1 MANWELKENS
11 IGELKVSIEGEAWKK
26 AQDKAFDKLAKNVEV
41 AGFRKG
47 QAPRKLVEKHISKQN
62 VMIEAIESV
71 ANELLQEGIKEHNLE
86 VVARPELKNLDE
98 LQEDKATVTF
108 EITVKPEVELG
119 EYKGLAYNVEN
130 VEVSEEEIANELKR
144 LQERYAEMQVKEV
157 AENGD
162 TVTIDFEGFKDGV
175 AFEGGKAEK
184 YDLVLGSNSFIP
196 GFEDQLV
203 GTKAEDEKEVNVS
216 FPENY
221 HVQDL
226 AGAPVV
232 FKVKVHEV
240 KTKVLPELDDE
251 FAKDVNAQ
259 GVETIDQLKE
269 HIKNNLTA
277 DKTRAAEDKA
287 LNELMTKVVDGVKVD
302 IPQAMIDEETNSL
315 INDFAMRLQQQ
326 GMGLD
331 QFLKM
336 TNQTMDA
343 IKAQFETDALNK
355 VKFRLV
361 LEAIANKEGLSVE
374 EGDVENEYKNIA
386 DSYGMDVEEVKK
398 LIPAE
403 NLEYDVKIRKAYD
416 LIKDTANK

>member
-1 MANWELKENS
+1 MSNWELKENS
-11 IGELKVSIEGEAWKK
+11 VGELQVSIEKDAWKK
-26 AQDKAFDKLAKNVEV
+26 AQEKAFNKLAKNVEI

-47 QAPRKLVEKHISKQN
+47 QAPTKLVEKHISKQN
-62 VMIEAIESV
+62 ILIEAVESV
-71 ANELLQEGIKEHNLE
+71 ANEMLQEGIKEHNLE
-86 VVARPELKNLDE
+86 LVARPELKNIDE
-98 LQEDKATVTF
+98 LTEKKATVTF

-119 EYKGLAYNVEN
+119 EYKGLPLNVEN
-130 VEVSEEEIANELKR
+130 VEVSEEEIDAELKR
-144 LQERYAEMQVKEV
+144 LQERYAEMQVKDT

-175 AFEGGKAEK
+175 ALEGGKAEK
-184 YDLVLGSNSFIP
+184 YNLVLGSNSFIP
-196 GFEDQLV
+196 GFEDQLI
-203 GTKAEDEKEVNVS
+203 GTKAEDEKEVNVT
-216 FPENY
+216 FPEDY
-221 HVQDL
+221 HVEEL

-259 GVETIDQLKE
+259 GVETIEQLKE
-269 HIKNNLTA
+269 HIKNNIND
-277 DKTRAAEDKA
+277 DKTRTAQDKA
-287 LNELMTKVVDGVKVD
+287 VNELMTKVVDGVKVD
-302 IPQAMIDEETNSL
+302 IPQVMIDDETNSL

-326 GMGLD
+326 GMSLD

-336 TNQTMDA
+336 TNQSMDV
-343 IKAQFETDALNK
+343 IKEQFAKDAENK

-361 LEAIANKEGLSVE
+361 LEAIANKEDLKVE
-374 EGDVENEYKNIA
+374 DGDVDTEYKNIA
-386 DSYGMDVEEVKK
+386 ESYGMDVEEVKK

-416 LIKDTANK
+416 LIKDTASK

>member
-1 MANWELKENS
+1 MSNWELKENS
-11 IGELKVSIEGEAWKK
+11 VGELQVSIEKDAWKK
-26 AQDKAFDKLAKNVEV
+26 AQEKAFNKLAKNVEI

-47 QAPRKLVEKHISKQN
+47 QAPAKLVEKHISKQN
-62 VMIEAIESV
+62 ILIEAVESV
-71 ANELLQEGIKEHNLE
+71 ANDMLQEGIKEHNLE
-86 VVARPELKNLDE
+86 VVARPELKNIDE
-98 LQEDKATVTF
+98 LTEKKATVTF

-119 EYKGLAYNVEN
+119 EYKGLPFNVEK
-130 VEVSEEEIANELKR
+130 VEVSEEEIAAELKR
-144 LQERYAEMQVKEV
+144 LQERYAEMQVKET

-184 YDLVLGSNSFIP
+184 YNLVLGSNSFIP
-196 GFEDQLV
+196 GFEDQLI
-203 GTKAEDEKEVNVS
+203 GTKAEEEKEVNVT
-216 FPENY
+216 FPEDY
-221 HVQDL
+221 HVKEL

-259 GVETIDQLKE
+259 GVETIEQLKE
-269 HIKNNLTA
+269 HIKNNITD

-287 LNELMTKVVDGVKVD
+287 VNDLMTKVVDGVKVD
-302 IPQAMIDEETNSL
+302 IPQAMIDDETNSL

-326 GMGLD
+326 GMSLD

-336 TNQTMDA
+336 TNQSMDV
-343 IKAQFETDALNK
+343 IKEQFAKDAENK

-361 LEAIANKEGLSVE
+361 LEAIANKEDLKVE
-374 EGDVENEYKNIA
+374 DGDVDTEYKNIA
-386 DSYGMDVEEVKK
+386 ESYGMDVEEVKK

-416 LIKDTANK
+416 LIKDTASK

>member
-1 MANWELKENS
+1 MSNWELKENS
-11 IGELKVSIEGEAWKK
+11 VGELQVSIENDAWKK
-26 AQDKAFDKLAKNVEV
+26 AQEKAFNKLAKNVEI

-47 QAPRKLVEKHISKQN
+47 QAPAKLVEKHISKQN
-62 VMIEAIESV
+62 ILIEAVESV
-71 ANELLQEGIKEHNLE
+71 ANDMLQEGIKEHNLE
-86 VVARPELKNLDE
+86 VVARPELKNIDE
-98 LQEDKATVTF
+98 LTEKKATVTF

-119 EYKGLAYNVEN
+119 EYKGLPFNLEK
-130 VEVSEEEIANELKR
+130 VEVSEEEIAAELKR
-144 LQERYAEMQVKEV
+144 LQERYAEMQVKET

-184 YDLVLGSNSFIP
+184 YNLVLGSNSFIP
-196 GFEDQLV
+196 GFEDQLI
-203 GTKAEDEKEVNVS
+203 GTKAEEEKEVNVT
-216 FPENY
+216 FPEDY
-221 HVQDL
+221 HVKEL

-259 GVETIDQLKE
+259 GVETIEQLKE
-269 HIKNNLTA
+269 HIKNNITD

-287 LNELMTKVVDGVKVD
+287 VNDLMTKVVDGVKVD
-302 IPQAMIDEETNSL
+302 IPQAMIDDETNSL

-326 GMGLD
+326 GMSLD

-336 TNQTMDA
+336 TNQSMDV
-343 IKAQFETDALNK
+343 IKEQFAKDAENK

-361 LEAIANKEGLSVE
+361 LEAIANKEDLKVE
-374 EGDVENEYKNIA
+374 DGDVDTEYKNIA
-386 DSYGMDVEEVKK
+386 ESYGMDVEEVKK

-416 LIKDTANK
+416 LIKDTASK

>member
-1 MANWELKENS
+1 MSNWELKENS
-11 IGELKVSIEGEAWKK
+11 VGELQVSIENDAWKK
-26 AQDKAFDKLAKNVEV
+26 AQEKAFNKLAKNVEI

-47 QAPRKLVEKHISKQN
+47 QAPAKLVEKHISKQN
-62 VMIEAIESV
+62 ILIEAVESV
-71 ANELLQEGIKEHNLE
+71 ANDMLQEGIKEHNLE
-86 VVARPELKNLDE
+86 VVARPELKNIDE
-98 LQEDKATVTF
+98 LTEKKATVTF

-119 EYKGLAYNVEN
+119 EYKGLPFNVEK
-130 VEVSEEEIANELKR
+130 VEVSEEEIAAELKR
-144 LQERYAEMQVKEV
+144 LQERYAEMQVKET

-184 YDLVLGSNSFIP
+184 YNLVLGSNSFIP
-196 GFEDQLV
+196 GFEDQLI
-203 GTKAEDEKEVNVS
+203 GTKAEEEKEVNVT

-221 HVQDL
+221 HVKEL

-259 GVETIDQLKE
+259 GVETIEQLKE
-269 HIKNNLTA
+269 HIKNNITD

-287 LNELMTKVVDGVKVD
+287 VNDLMTKVVDGVKVD
-302 IPQAMIDEETNSL
+302 IPQAMIDDETNSL

-326 GMGLD
+326 GMSLD

-336 TNQTMDA
+336 TNQSMDV
-343 IKAQFETDALNK
+343 IKEQFAKDAENK

-361 LEAIANKEGLSVE
+361 LEAIANKEDLKVE
-374 EGDVENEYKNIA
+374 DGDVDTEYKNIA

-416 LIKDTANK
+416 LIKDTASK

>member
-1 MANWELKENS
+1 MSNWELKENS

-26 AQDKAFDKLAKNVEV
+26 AQDKAFDKLAKKVEI

-71 ANELLQEGIKEHNLE
+71 ANDMLQEGIKEHGLE

-108 EITVKPEVELG
+108 EVTVKPEVELG
-119 EYKGLAYNVEN
+119 EYKGLPYNVEN

-221 HVQDL
+221 HVKDL

-259 GVETIDQLKE
+259 GVETIEQLKE
-269 HIKNNLTA
+269 HIKSNLTN
-277 DKTRAAEDKA
+277 DKTKAAEEKA

-336 TNQTMDA
+336 TNQSMDT
-343 IKAQFETDALNK
+343 IKEQFAQDAQNK

-361 LEAIANKEGLSVE
+361 LEAIANKEGLTVE
-374 EGDVENEYKNIA
+374 EGDVDAEYKNIA

-416 LIKDTANK
+416 LIKDTASK

>member
-1 MANWELKENS
+1 MSNWELKENS
-11 IGELKVSIEGEAWKK
+11 VGELQVSIENDAWKK
-26 AQDKAFDKLAKNVEV
+26 AQEKAFNKLAKNVEI

-47 QAPRKLVEKHISKQN
+47 QAPAKLVEKHISKQN
-62 VMIEAIESV
+62 ILIEAVESV
-71 ANELLQEGIKEHNLE
+71 ANDMLQEGIKEHNLE
-86 VVARPELKNLDE
+86 VVARPELKNIDE
-98 LQEDKATVTF
+98 LTEKKATVTF

-119 EYKGLAYNVEN
+119 EYKGLPFNLEK
-130 VEVSEEEIANELKR
+130 VEVSEEEIAAELKR
-144 LQERYAEMQVKEV
+144 LQERYAEMQVKET

-184 YDLVLGSNSFIP
+184 YNLVLGSNSFIP
-196 GFEDQLV
+196 GFEDQLI
-203 GTKAEDEKEVNVS
+203 GTKAEEEKEVNVT
-216 FPENY
+216 FPEDY
-221 HVQDL
+221 HVKEL

-259 GVETIDQLKE
+259 GVETIEQLKE
-269 HIKNNLTA
+269 HIKNNITD

-287 LNELMTKVVDGVKVD
+287 VNDLMTKVVDGVKVD
-302 IPQAMIDEETNSL
+302 IPQAMIDDETNSL

-326 GMGLD
+326 GMSLD

-336 TNQTMDA
+336 TNQSMDV
-343 IKAQFETDALNK
+343 IKEQFAKDAENK

-361 LEAIANKEGLSVE
+361 LEAIANKEDLKVE
-374 EGDVENEYKNIA
+374 DGDVDTEYKNIA

-416 LIKDTANK
+416 LIKDTASK

>member
-1 MANWELKENS
+1 MSNWELKENS
-11 IGELKVSIEGEAWKK
+11 VGELQVSIENDAWKK
-26 AQDKAFDKLAKNVEV
+26 AQEKAFNKLAKNVEI

-47 QAPRKLVEKHISKQN
+47 QAPAKLVEKHISKQN
-62 VMIEAIESV
+62 ILIEAVESV
-71 ANELLQEGIKEHNLE
+71 ANDMLQEGIKEHNLE
-86 VVARPELKNLDE
+86 VVARPELKNIDE
-98 LQEDKATVTF
+98 LTEKKATVTF

-119 EYKGLAYNVEN
+119 EYKGLPFNLEK
-130 VEVSEEEIANELKR
+130 VEVSEEEIAAELKR
-144 LQERYAEMQVKEV
+144 LQERYAEMQVKET

-162 TVTIDFEGFKDGV
+162 TVTIDFEGFKDGE

-184 YDLVLGSNSFIP
+184 YNLVLGSNSFIP
-196 GFEDQLV
+196 GFEDQLI
-203 GTKAEDEKEVNVS
+203 GTKAEEEKEVNVT
-216 FPENY
+216 FPEDY
-221 HVQDL
+221 HVKEL

-259 GVETIDQLKE
+259 GVETIEQLKE
-269 HIKNNLTA
+269 HIKNNITD

-287 LNELMTKVVDGVKVD
+287 VNDLMTKVVDGVKVD
-302 IPQAMIDEETNSL
+302 IPQAMIDDETNSL

-326 GMGLD
+326 GMSLD

-336 TNQTMDA
+336 TNQSMDV
-343 IKAQFETDALNK
+343 IKEQFAKDAENK

-361 LEAIANKEGLSVE
+361 LEAIANKEDLKVE
-374 EGDVENEYKNIA
+374 DGDVDTEYKNIA
-386 DSYGMDVEEVKK
+386 ESYGMDVEEVKK

-416 LIKDTANK
+416 LIKDTASK

>member
-1 MANWELKENS
+1 MSNWELKENS
-11 IGELKVSIEGEAWKK
+11 VGELQVSIEKDAWKK
-26 AQDKAFDKLAKNVEV
+26 AQEKAFNKLAKNVEI

-47 QAPRKLVEKHISKQN
+47 QAPAKLVEKHISKQN
-62 VMIEAIESV
+62 ILIEAVESV
-71 ANELLQEGIKEHNLE
+71 ANDMLQEGIKEHNLE
-86 VVARPELKNLDE
+86 VVARPELKNIDE
-98 LQEDKATVTF
+98 LTEKKATVTF

-119 EYKGLAYNVEN
+119 EYKGLPFNLEK
-130 VEVSEEEIANELKR
+130 VEVSEEEIAAELKR
-144 LQERYAEMQVKEV
+144 LQERYAEMQVKET

-184 YDLVLGSNSFIP
+184 YNLVLGSNSFIP
-196 GFEDQLV
+196 GFEDQLI
-203 GTKAEDEKEVNVS
+203 GTKAEEEKEVNVT
-216 FPENY
+216 FPEDY
-221 HVQDL
+221 HVKEL

-259 GVETIDQLKE
+259 GVETIEQLKE
-269 HIKNNLTA
+269 HIKNNITD

-287 LNELMTKVVDGVKVD
+287 VNDLMTKVVDGVKVD
-302 IPQAMIDEETNSL
+302 IPQAMIDDETNSL

-326 GMGLD
+326 GMSLD

-336 TNQTMDA
+336 TNQSMDV
-343 IKAQFETDALNK
+343 IKEQFAKDAENK

-361 LEAIANKEGLSVE
+361 LEAIANKEDLKVE
-374 EGDVENEYKNIA
+374 DGDVDTEYKNIA
-386 DSYGMDVEEVKK
+386 ESYGMDVEEVKK

-416 LIKDTANK
+416 LIKDTASK

>member
-1 MANWELKENS
+1 MSNWELKENS
-11 IGELKVSIEGEAWKK
+11 IGELKVSIEGEAWQK
-26 AQDKAFDKLAKNVEV
+26 AQDKAFDKLAKNVEI

-71 ANELLQEGIKEHNLE
+71 ANDMLQEGIKEHGLE

-108 EITVKPEVELG
+108 EVTVKPEVELG
-119 EYKGLAYNVEN
+119 EYKGLPYNVEN

-196 GFEDQLV
+196 GFEDQLI

-221 HVQDL
+221 HVKDL

-240 KTKVLPELDDE
+240 KSKVLPELDDE

-269 HIKNNLTA
+269 HIKSNLNN
-277 DKTRAAEDKA
+277 DKTKAAEEKA

-336 TNQTMDA
+336 TNQSMDT
-343 IKAQFETDALNK
+343 IKEQFATDAQNK

-361 LEAIANKEGLSVE
+361 LEAIANKEGLTVE
-374 EGDVENEYKNIA
+374 EGDVDAEYKNIA

-416 LIKDTANK
+416 LIKDTASK

>member
-1 MANWELKENS
+1 MSNWELKENS
-11 IGELKVSIEGEAWKK
+11 VGELQVSIENDAWKK
-26 AQDKAFDKLAKNVEV
+26 AQEKAFNKLAKNVEI

-47 QAPRKLVEKHISKQN
+47 QAPAKLVEKHISKQN
-62 VMIEAIESV
+62 ILIEAVESV
-71 ANELLQEGIKEHNLE
+71 ANDMLQEGIKEHNLE
-86 VVARPELKNLDE
+86 VVARPELKNIDE
-98 LQEDKATVTF
+98 LTEKKATVTF

-119 EYKGLAYNVEN
+119 EYKGLPFNVEK
-130 VEVSEEEIANELKR
+130 VEVSEEEIAAELKR
-144 LQERYAEMQVKEV
+144 LQERYAEMQVKET

-184 YDLVLGSNSFIP
+184 YNLVLGSNSFIP
-196 GFEDQLV
+196 GFEDQLI
-203 GTKAEDEKEVNVS
+203 GTKAEEEKEVNVT
-216 FPENY
+216 FPEDY
-221 HVQDL
+221 HVKEL

-240 KTKVLPELDDE
+240 KNKVLPELDDE

-259 GVETIDQLKE
+259 GVETIEQLKE
-269 HIKNNLTA
+269 HIKNNITD

-287 LNELMTKVVDGVKVD
+287 VNDLMTKVVDGVKVD
-302 IPQAMIDEETNSL
+302 IPQAMIDDETNSL

-326 GMGLD
+326 GMSLD

-336 TNQTMDA
+336 TNQSMDV
-343 IKAQFETDALNK
+343 IKEQFAKDAENK

-361 LEAIANKEGLSVE
+361 LEAIANKEDLKVE
-374 EGDVENEYKNIA
+374 DGDVDTEYKNIA

-416 LIKDTANK
+416 LIKDTASK

>member
-1 MANWELKENS
+1 MSNWELKENS

-26 AQDKAFDKLAKNVEV
+26 AQDKAFDKLAKKVEI

-71 ANELLQEGIKEHNLE
+71 ANDMLQEGIKEHGLE

-108 EITVKPEVELG
+108 EVTVKPEVELG
-119 EYKGLAYNVEN
+119 EYKGLPYNVEN

-221 HVQDL
+221 HVKDL

-259 GVETIDQLKE
+259 GVETIEQLKE
-269 HIKNNLTA
+269 HIKSNLTN
-277 DKTRAAEDKA
+277 DKTKAAEEKA
-287 LNELMTKVVDGVKVD
+287 LSELMTKVVDGVKVD

-336 TNQTMDA
+336 TNQSMDT
-343 IKAQFETDALNK
+343 IKEQFAQDAQNK

-361 LEAIANKEGLSVE
+361 LEAIANKEGLTVE
-374 EGDVENEYKNIA
+374 EGDVDAEYKNIA

-416 LIKDTANK
+416 LIKDTASK

>member
-1 MANWELKENS
+1 MSNWELKENS
-11 IGELKVSIEGEAWKK
+11 VGELQVSIEKDAWKK
-26 AQDKAFDKLAKNVEV
+26 AQEKAFNKLAKNVEI

-47 QAPRKLVEKHISKQN
+47 QAPAKLVEKHISKQN
-62 VMIEAIESV
+62 ILIEAVESV
-71 ANELLQEGIKEHNLE
+71 ANDMLQEGIKEHNLE
-86 VVARPELKNLDE
+86 VVARPELKNIDE
-98 LQEDKATVTF
+98 LTEKKATVTF

-119 EYKGLAYNVEN
+119 EYKGLPFNLEK
-130 VEVSEEEIANELKR
+130 VEVSEEEIAAELKR
-144 LQERYAEMQVKEV
+144 LQERYAEMQVKET

-184 YDLVLGSNSFIP
+184 YNLVLGSNSFIP
-196 GFEDQLV
+196 GFEDQLI
-203 GTKAEDEKEVNVS
+203 GTKAEEEKEVNVT
-216 FPENY
+216 FPEDY
-221 HVQDL
+221 HVKEL

-259 GVETIDQLKE
+259 GVETIEQLKE
-269 HIKNNLTA
+269 HIKDNITD

-287 LNELMTKVVDGVKVD
+287 VNDLMTKVVDGVKVD
-302 IPQAMIDEETNSL
+302 IPQAMIDDETNSL

-326 GMGLD
+326 GMSLD

-336 TNQTMDA
+336 TNQSMDV
-343 IKAQFETDALNK
+343 IKEQFAKDAENK

-361 LEAIANKEGLSVE
+361 LEAIANKEDLKVE
-374 EGDVENEYKNIA
+374 DGDVDTEYKNIA

-416 LIKDTANK
+416 LIKDTASK

>member
-1 MANWELKENS
+1 MSNWELKENS
-11 IGELKVSIEGEAWKK
+11 VGELQVSIENDAWKK
-26 AQDKAFDKLAKNVEV
+26 AQEKAFNKLAKNVEI

-47 QAPRKLVEKHISKQN
+47 QAPAKLVEKHISKQN
-62 VMIEAIESV
+62 ILIEAVESV
-71 ANELLQEGIKEHNLE
+71 ANDMLQEGIKEHNLE
-86 VVARPELKNLDE
+86 VVARPELKNIDE
-98 LQEDKATVTF
+98 LTEKKATVTF

-119 EYKGLAYNVEN
+119 EYKGLPFNVEK
-130 VEVSEEEIANELKR
+130 VEVSEEEIAAELKR
-144 LQERYAEMQVKEV
+144 LQERYAEMQVKET

-184 YDLVLGSNSFIP
+184 YNLVLGSNSFIP
-196 GFEDQLV
+196 GFEDQLI
-203 GTKAEDEKEVNVS
+203 GTKAEEEKEVNVT
-216 FPENY
+216 FPEDY
-221 HVQDL
+221 HVKEL

-259 GVETIDQLKE
+259 GVETIEQLKE
-269 HIKNNLTA
+269 HIKNNITD

-287 LNELMTKVVDGVKVD
+287 VNDLMTKVVDGVKVD
-302 IPQAMIDEETNSL
+302 IPQAMIDDETNSL

-326 GMGLD
+326 GMSLD

-336 TNQTMDA
+336 TNQSMDV
-343 IKAQFETDALNK
+343 IKEQFAKDAENK

-361 LEAIANKEGLSVE
+361 LEAIANKEDLKVE
-374 EGDVENEYKNIA
+374 DGDVDTEYKNIA

-416 LIKDTANK
+416 LIKDTASK